1 MFDVV
6 WSNVILCDCTD
17 VVVVVVVVVCRHNR
31 IGAEGG
37 AAIATA
43 LATNT
48 TLISLILR

>member
-1 MFDVV
+1 M
-6 WSNVILCDCTD
+6 SSVILCHCTD
-17 VVVVVVVVVCRHNR
+17 VVVVVVVMCRSNR

-48 TLISLILR
+48 TLTSFGVG